1 MRQWLQQDPESS
13 PNTVMVQ
20 DQSDEPGCLAEE
32 VQVTEQRPH
41 LQVAH
46 VLAALGEDDPGQQQ
60 QQRVGHHAVHGLS
73 IQQQAAVHVLQP
85 RRLGHRLAL
94 QHNTHAQLLEAA
106 EKTSP
111 GGSPSSSWLR

>member
-1 MRQWLQQDPESS
+1 MA
-13 PNTVMVQ
+13 Q
-20 DQSDEPGCLAEE
+20 DQSDEPGCLAEEVQVTEQE

-60 QQRVGHHAVHGLS
+60 QQRVGHQAVHGLS
-73 IQQQAAVHVLQP
+73 IQQQTAVQVLQP
-85 RRLGHRLAL
+85 RRRLRLRCRRLRRLAL

-106 EKTSP
+106 EETSP
-111 GGSPSSSWLR
+111 GCSPSSSWLR